1 MLHKRI
7 SKKFKVGDKV
17 ILLVGQKQYK
27 GKEYTIK
34 SIAEDHVTLDGYK
47 TVKRAQKLSQEN
59 TDNYKTVDVP
69 VHISNIAC
77 ITSDGKPSR
86 VSFKIDDEKKVRVLK
101 KTGETI

>member
-7 SKKFKVGDKV
+7 SKKFKTGDKV
-17 ILLVGQKQYK
+17 TLLVGAKQYK

-34 SIAEDHVTLDGYK
+34 SIVEDRVILDGYK
-47 TVKRAQKLSQEN
+47 TVKRTQKLSQEN
-59 TDNYKTVDVP
+59 SENYKTVDIP

-77 ITSDGKPSR
+77 ITTEGKPSK
-86 VSFKIDDEKKVRVLK
+86 VGFKIDGEKKVRLLK

>member
-7 SKKFKVGDKV
+7 SKKFKSGDKV
-17 ILLVGQKQYK
+17 TLLVGQKQYK
-27 GKEYTIK
+27 GREYTIK
-34 SIAEDHVTLDGYK
+34 SIVEDRVVLDGYK

-59 TDNYKTVDVP
+59 TENYKTVDIP

-77 ITSDGKPSR
+77 VTPDGKPSR
-86 VSFKIDDEKKVRVLK
+86 VSFKIDGEKKVRVLK